1 MIRTYLD
8 AGVLIAA
15 ARGKAPLATKALSIL
30 DDPNRQFV
38 SSIFLKLEVLP
49 KAVYHKNTSEV
60 EFYEAVFDAVT
71 DWAESKDEIIET
83 GYKEAL
89 AYGLAALDALHVA
102 AAVILEA
109 DELVT
114 TEKAISRSTELR
126 RLKLYRYGNEI
137 QLRRGTK
144 Q

>member
-15 ARGKAPLATKALSIL
+15 ARGKAPLATKALDIL

-38 SSIFLKLEVLP
+38 SSVFLKLEVLP

-71 DWAESKDEIIET
+71 DWAESTDEIIER
-83 GYKEAL
+83 GCKEAL
-89 AYGLAALDALHVA
+89 ASGLAALDALHVA
-102 AAVILEA
+102 AAVILRA

-114 TEKAISRSTELR
+114 TEKSDKPIHRTAAVKVVSLWE
-126 RLKLYRYGNEI
+126 
-137 QLRRGTK
+137 
-144 Q
+144 

>member
-15 ARGKAPLATKALSIL
+15 ARGKAPLATKALNIL

-38 SSIFLKLEVLP
+38 SSVFLKLEVLP

-71 DWAESKDEIIET
+71 DWAEPKDEIIER

-89 AYGLAALDALHVA
+89 TFGLAALDALHVA
-102 AAVILEA
+102 AAVMLDA

-114 TEKAISRSTELR
+114 TEKSDKPIHRTAAVKVVSVWE
-126 RLKLYRYGNEI
+126 
-137 QLRRGTK
+137 
-144 Q
+144 

>member
-8 AGVLIAA
+8 SGVLIAA
-15 ARGKAPLATKALSIL
+15 ARGKAPLAIKALDIL

-38 SSIFLKLEVLP
+38 SSVFLKLEVLP

-71 DWAESKDEIIET
+71 DWAESTDEIIERA
-83 GYKEAL
+83 YKEAL

-102 AAVILEA
+102 AAAILGA

-114 TEKAISRSTELR
+114 TERTDKPM
-126 RLKLYRYGNEI
+126 YRTTAVKVVSLWE
-137 QLRRGTK
+137 
-144 Q
+144 

>member
-8 AGVLIAA
+8 SGVLIAA
-15 ARGKAPLATKALSIL
+15 ARGKAPLAIKALDIL

-38 SSIFLKLEVLP
+38 SSVFLKLEVLP

-71 DWAESKDEIIET
+71 DWAESTDEIIERA
-83 GYKEAL
+83 YKEAL

-102 AAVILEA
+102 AAAILGA

-114 TEKAISRSTELR
+114 TERSD
-126 RLKLYRYGNEI
+126 KPMYRTTAVKVVSLWE
-137 QLRRGTK
+137 
-144 Q
+144 

>member
-15 ARGKAPLATKALSIL
+15 ARGKVPLATKALDIL

-38 SSIFLKLEVLP
+38 SSVFLKLEVLP

-71 DWAESKDEIIET
+71 DWAESTDEIIET
-83 GYKEAL
+83 GYQEAL
-89 AYGLAALDALHVA
+89 TNGLAALDALHVA
-102 AAVILEA
+102 AAVILDA

-114 TEKAISRSTELR
+114 TEKSDKPI
-126 RLKLYRYGNEI
+126 YRTAAVKVVSLWE
-137 QLRRGTK
+137 
-144 Q
+144 

>member
-15 ARGKAPLATKALSIL
+15 ARGKAPLATKALDIL

-38 SSIFLKLEVLP
+38 SSVFLKLEVLP

-71 DWAESKDEIIET
+71 DWAESKDEIIER

-89 AYGLAALDALHVA
+89 TFGLAALDALHVA
-102 AAVILEA
+102 AAVMLDA

-114 TEKAISRSTELR
+114 TEKSDKPIHRIAAIKVVSVWE
-126 RLKLYRYGNEI
+126 
-137 QLRRGTK
+137 
-144 Q
+144 

>member
-15 ARGKAPLATKALSIL
+15 ARGKAPVATKALDIL

-49 KAVYHKNTSEV
+49 KTVYHKNISEV

-71 DWAESKDEIIET
+71 DWAESTDEIVER
-83 GYKEAL
+83 GYEEAQ

-102 AAVILEA
+102 AAAILGA

-114 TEKAISRSTELR
+114 TEKSD
-126 RLKLYRYGNEI
+126 KPMYRTAAVKVVSLLE
-137 QLRRGTK
+137 
-144 Q
+144 

>member
-15 ARGKAPLATKALSIL
+15 ARGKAPLATKALDIL

-38 SSIFLKLEVLP
+38 SSVFLKLEVLP
-49 KAVYHKNTSEV
+49 KAVYHKNSSEV

-71 DWAESKDEIIET
+71 DWAESNDEIIAR

-89 AYGLAALDALHVA
+89 AYGLSALDALHVA
-102 AAVILEA
+102 AAVILDA

-114 TEKAISRSTELR
+114 TEKSDKPI
-126 RLKLYRYGNEI
+126 YRTAAVKVVSLWE
-137 QLRRGTK
+137 
-144 Q
+144 

>member
-15 ARGKAPLATKALSIL
+15 ARGKAPLATKALDIL

-38 SSIFLKLEVLP
+38 SSVFLKLEVLP

-71 DWAESKDEIIET
+71 DWAESTDEIIAR

-102 AAVILEA
+102 AAVILGA

-114 TEKAISRSTELR
+114 TEKSDKPIHRTAAVKVVSLWE
-126 RLKLYRYGNEI
+126 
-137 QLRRGTK
+137 
-144 Q
+144 

>member
-15 ARGKAPLATKALSIL
+15 ARGKAPLATKALDIL

-38 SSIFLKLEVLP
+38 SSVFLKLEVLP

-71 DWAESKDEIIET
+71 DWAESTDEIIER

-89 AYGLAALDALHVA
+89 AYGLAPLDALHVA
-102 AAVILEA
+102 AAVILGA

-114 TEKAISRSTELR
+114 TEKGDKPIHRTAAVKVVSIWE
-126 RLKLYRYGNEI
+126 
-137 QLRRGTK
+137 
-144 Q
+144 

>member
-15 ARGKAPLATKALSIL
+15 ARGKAPLATKALDIL
-30 DDPNRQFV
+30 DGPNRQFV
-38 SSIFLKLEVLP
+38 SSVFLKLEVLP

-60 EFYEAVFDAVT
+60 EFYETVFDAVT
-71 DWAESKDEIIET
+71 DWAESTDEIIAR

-89 AYGLAALDALHVA
+89 AYGLSALDALHVA
-102 AAVILEA
+102 AAVILDA

-114 TEKAISRSTELR
+114 TEKSDKPIHRIAA
-126 RLKLYRYGNEI
+126 LKVVSVWE
-137 QLRRGTK
+137 
-144 Q
+144 